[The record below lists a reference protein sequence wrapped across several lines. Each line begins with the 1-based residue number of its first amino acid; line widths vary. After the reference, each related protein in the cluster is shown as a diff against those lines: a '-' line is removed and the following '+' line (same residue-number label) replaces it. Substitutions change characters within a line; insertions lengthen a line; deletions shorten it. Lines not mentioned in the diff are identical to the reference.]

1 MLHPELDAAWRN
13 VALADDKLRA
23 IQDEAIRLSPFVFS
37 GEIAK
42 PDAVDALW
50 RIALNHD
57 LCSTHHRLDD
67 AEHVIGEGLKGIA
80 TLLAVPKT
88 TTQKIASNT
97 PVSVSRETATPL
109 ASASSAQTGLSA
121 ADLQRITFAPLNY
134 VVPGYI
140 EQGLTLLA
148 GKPKRGKSWL
158 CLHVAIAVSR
168 GGFTLGDVK
177 CGEGD
182 VLYCALEDNKRRLQ
196 RRMTKLMGTQDWPA
210 RLRFEIAM
218 PRLKDGG
225 VEFVRSWIKHANNP
239 RLIII
244 DTLAK
249 VRDPRGR
256 EQTGYEADYG
266 AVAELKALAD
276 EYGLAII
283 LVHHQRKLEAEDPLD
298 SVSGTTGLT
307 GAVDTVIVLIHD
319 GQGVRLYG
327 RGRDIDEID
336 KAVEFSPDTCVW
348 KVLGEAQSVRRS
360 DERGEILEVLH
371 KAANSMTPQQLAS
384 ATDKPPVN
392 IRKLL
397 SKMVSAGEV
406 IKTKRGAYLH
416 PDHIDHKV
424 TSEDGDEGEGD
435 SE

>member
-1 MLHPELDAAWRN
+1 MDNLLPLKDWNQAYIAGLNARELAYRAWANGNKDIPAHP
-13 VALADDKLRA
+13 
-23 IQDEAIRLSPFVFS
+23 
-37 GEIAK
+37 
-42 PDAVDALW
+42 
-50 RIALNHD
+50 
-57 LCSTHHRLDD
+57 
-67 AEHVIGEGLKGIA
+67 
-80 TLLAVPKT
+80 T
-88 TTQKIASNT
+88 TAN
-97 PVSVSRETATPL
+97 
-109 ASASSAQTGLSA
+109 SAQIGISA
-121 ADLQRITFAPLNY
+121 ADLQRMTFPPVKY

-140 EQGLTLLA
+140 AEGLTLLA

-158 CLHVAIAVSR
+158 CLHIAMAVAQGR
-168 GGFTLGDVK
+168 YTLGDVK
-177 CGEGD
+177 CDEGE

-196 RRMTKLMGTQDWPA
+196 RRMTKLMGLQDWPE
-210 RLRFEIAM
+210 RLRFECTM

-225 VEFVRSWIKHANNP
+225 IEFVRRWIKQAKNP

-256 EQTGYEADYG
+256 EQSGYEADYG
-266 AVAELKALAD
+266 AVSELKALAD

-283 LVHHQRKLEAEDPLD
+283 LVHHQRKLEAEDPLN

-336 KAVEFSPDTCVW
+336 KAVEFSLGSCVW
-348 KVLGEAQSVRRS
+348 KVLGDAQSIRRS
-360 DERGEILEVLH
+360 DERDELLEVLH
-371 KAANSMTPQQLAS
+371 KAAKSMTPQQLAS
-384 ATDKPPVN
+384 ATGKPPVN

-397 SKMVSAGEV
+397 SKMVDAGEV
-406 IKTKRGAYLH
+406 IKTRRGLYLH

-424 TSEDGDEGEGD
+424 TNEESNEDEGNSAYSD
-435 SE
+435 VIL